1 MQTDTLIIGC
11 GIAGAAAALRLS
23 ENPQHRIIVLTRAAN
38 PDDSNTRY
46 AQGGIVVRGI
56 GDSPELLVKD
66 ILYAGAGLSSPK
78 AAYILASEGPGLVQ
92 SLLVDRCGVQ
102 FDTSEEGQPIY
113 GLEAAHSVRRI
124 VHVSDKTGEAI
135 ARHLLLA
142 MQERPNITLLTD
154 FTAIDLLRKGNACIG
169 ATVLNNVS
177 GGIETIVAAQTI
189 LATGGL
195 GQIYRHTTNPAG
207 ARGDGIA
214 MAHRIGADIAN
225 LEFVQFH
232 PTALYTP
239 GVMKPLVSEAV
250 RGEGAI
256 LLNQNGERFMMKY
269 APEQL
274 ELAPRDVVAHAIH
287 TEMAE
292 TQQPYMLLD
301 IASQH
306 SPEFIREHFPALVEN
321 AALMGI
327 DATHNPVS
335 VVPAAHYSCGGV
347 RVDEWGRTTVP
358 GLFAIGEVSCTG
370 LHGANRLASTSL
382 LEGLVWG
389 DRAARYVALSPRKI
403 QPANVPNVSSKSQA
417 NASIAPAQITDAWQQ
432 LRQIM
437 WENVGIV
444 RTETLL
450 QDAETQLRHLCQ
462 TVENEFNAA
471 VPTDALV
478 GLRNAVQTGYL
489 VAAAARKNRQS
500 RGAHYRADSL
510 DMMEQKSDER
520 IRVS

>member
-1 MQTDTLIIGC
+1 MQADTLIVGC

-23 ENPQHRIIVLTRAAN
+23 ENPQHHIIILTRAAN

-66 ILYAGAGLSSPK
+66 ILYAGAGLSSRK

-102 FDTSEEGQPIY
+102 FDRAEDGQPVY

-135 ARHLLLA
+135 ARQLLLA

-154 FTAIDLLRKGNACIG
+154 YTAVDLLRLDTACIG
-169 ATVLNNVS
+169 ASVLNNAS
-177 GGIETIVAAQTI
+177 SDIENIFAAQTI

-195 GQIYRHTTNPAG
+195 GQIYLHTTNPAG

-214 MAHRIGADIAN
+214 MAQRIGAEIAN

-256 LLNQNGERFMMKY
+256 LLNHDRQRFMAKY
-269 APEQL
+269 APEHM
-274 ELAPRDVVAHAIH
+274 ELAPRDVVARAIH

-292 TQQPYMLLD
+292 TGQAHMLLD
-301 IASQH
+301 IASQR
-306 SPEFIREHFPALVEN
+306 SPDFIREHFPALVEN

-327 DATHNPVS
+327 DATRDPVP

-347 RVDEWGRTTVP
+347 RVDDWGRTTIR

-389 DRAARYVALSPRKI
+389 DRAARYISLSPRKI
-403 QPANVPNVSSKSQA
+403 KSAPVSDQVLPTE
-417 NASIAPAQITDAWQQ
+417 SIAQTQIDEAWQM
-432 LRQIM
+432 LRRTM
-437 WENVGIV
+437 WNNVGIV
-444 RTETLL
+444 RTDLPL
-450 QDAETQLRHLCQ
+450 RDAENNLAQLSILIDTWLTHAQ
-462 TVENEFNAA
+462 A
-471 VPTDALV
+471 TDALI

-489 VAAAARKNRQS
+489 VATAARKNHQS
-500 RGAHYRADSL
+500 RGAHYRADSQTML
-510 DMMEQKSDER
+510 EQTSDER